1 MGMALTGVSNLLF
14 AVINPHAVYWAF
26 GFPAAIL
33 SVFGADFVFAA
44 GTLFV
49 AKVCLPHEQSV
60 GGALFQTMTQVSR
73 CHADP
78 SAAGLTTGIA
88 WFLVWTCDYDDR
100 VRLGAREGVEEGGRH
115 CERGWDECATVC
127 AAIGI

>member
-14 AVINPHAVYWAF
+14 AVINPNAVYWAF

-60 GGALFQTMTQVSR
+60 GGALFQTMTQVR
-73 CHADP
+73 IPFCD
-78 SAAGLTTGIA
+78 AG
-88 WFLVWTCDYDDR
+88 
-100 VRLGAREGVEEGGRH
+100 
-115 CERGWDECATVC
+115 
-127 AAIGI
+127 